1 MTAVGC
7 RPEQREGPGFDCH
20 SERSEESGF
29 ALFKIQIR
37 FFVLKTRT
45 QNDNT
50 RFFGLKTRTQNETR
64 PGTFESGQNDK
75 RIEAFPLN
83 FMPGYR

>member
-29 ALFKIQIR
+29 VFERLLPQILQA
-37 FFVLKTRT
+37 FGL
-45 QNDNT
+45 QND
-50 RFFGLKTRTQNETR
+50 TR